1 MHLKVK
7 SSHPPISVFDIVVQ
21 SLLSFSLLLFTFGQ
35 LLRIPVGRADGA
47 LYIYEILVLAVTVI
61 LMAHLR
67 FKPFALLQKNRFEHS
82 ILLFLAY
89 TWGTTLLSLFFF
101 SIEQNITAV
110 LYLLRLSMYLLF
122 SIYLIYYTFSVRLM
136 PLVFWTIGLS
146 IVLTVV
152 FSIIQYAYYPDLR
165 NLFYAGW
172 DPHLYRLFGVFF
184 EPVYAAAVYGVFAL
198 YLFFQKRYSRAI
210 TYPFIAILVIALLAT
225 FSRGAYIAL
234 AVTTVLYL
242 CTAVRLRWLFV
253 GFAVCIIVVGMLPK
267 PAGEGV
273 NLMRTSTIASRIV
286 DYQQGIELWKSSPVL
301 GIGYNHIRSVKETPM
316 IDKGQPNNAAGSFH
330 SSFLIIMVTTGIIGL
345 FLYLNMLVRLG
356 QMGVFEKYAIIFM
369 AVVSLFDNVLL
380 HPFMLFL
387 FIYLAA
393 TVTHPSYK

>member
-1 MHLKVK
+1 M
-7 SSHPPISVFDIVVQ
+7 
-21 SLLSFSLLLFTFGQ
+21 
-35 LLRIPVGRADGA
+35 
-47 LYIYEILVLAVTVI
+47 YELLVLAVTVI
-61 LMAHLR
+61 LIVQFR

-89 TWGTTLLSLFFF
+89 IWATTLLSLFFF
-101 SIEQNITAV
+101 NIEQNITAL

-122 SIYLIYYTFSVRLM
+122 SIYLIYYTFNVRLL

-146 IVLTVV
+146 IVLTVI
-152 FSIIQYAYYPDLR
+152 FSIIQYVYYPDLR

-210 TYPFIAILVIALLAT
+210 TYPSIAILVVALLAT

-242 CTAVRLRWLFV
+242 FTSIRLRWLFV
-253 GFAVCIIVVGMLPK
+253 GLATCVIVVGLLPK

-273 NLMRTSTIASRIV
+273 NLLRTSTIASRVI
-286 DYQQGIELWKSSPVL
+286 DYQQGIELWKSSPVM

-330 SSFLIIMVTTGIIGL
+330 SSFLIILVTTGVTGL
-345 FLYLNMLVRLG
+345 FLYLNMLMRLG
-356 QMGVFEKYAIIFM
+356 QMGIFEMYAIIFM
-369 AVVSLFDNVLL
+369 GVLSLFDNVLL
-380 HPFMLFL
+380 HPFMLYL